1 MYQGQGHFVYDL
13 VSNHMNPKPG
23 QYAVYGGSF
32 QNGLLSEGGDL
43 LYLDSED
50 LQSAFN
56 VSSVPDP

>member
-13 VSNHMNPKPG
+13 VSNH
-23 QYAVYGGSF
+23 AVYGGSF
-32 QNGLLSEGGDL
+32 QNGLLSEEGDL

-56 VSSVPDP
+56 VFSVYT